1 MTSIEMA
8 WYDWVGI
15 VGTLLILGGFFLL
28 QAGRMSGNGLAYQLM
43 NLLGAAGILV
53 SLLGKFSVSVFLLEL
68 AWILVSAYGIAR
80 NFKIR
85 RAIKP
90 AP

>member
-1 MTSIEMA
+1 MMSIEMA

-28 QAGRMSGNGLAYQLM
+28 QAGRMSGNGLSYQLM

-53 SLLGKFSVSVFLLEL
+53 SLIGKFNVAVFLLEL
-68 AWILVSAYGIAR
+68 AWMLVSAYGIAR
-80 NFKIR
+80 GLRMR
-85 RAIKP
+85 RQQQP
-90 AP
+90 